1 MHLPSPARALAAA
14 ILLASGT
21 ATAAM
26 AQSAQSA
33 DANWSSDKPLTGKAL
48 PCDKGMIKEFECENV
63 ELLSYLPRES
73 MAESSGN
80 DLWGWHDT
88 TTGREF
94 ALVGGQST
102 AFVEVTDP
110 LNPKYLGF
118 LAPPSGSEQH
128 AAQSVKVYKN
138 YAFIGYE
145 GTSAGIQIFDLSQ
158 LRNVKTPQ
166 EFKETLHY
174 DSLGNTHTIAVN
186 QETGFIY
193 VNGSNTCSGGLHMID
208 VKTPLKPVFVGCHAE
223 PAVGQMNGGGY
234 VHDAQCTVYRGP
246 DAKYHGREICVDYA
260 ENGINVVD
268 VTDKKNPKTL
278 SVASYPNVGY
288 THQGWF
294 TADQRYIFLDDEMD
308 EGTVGNTRTIG
319 FDLSKLEDPVVLTE
333 FLNTTTETDH
343 NLYINGHY
351 MYQGNYGAGLR
362 VIDVAD
368 PKNPKQVG
376 FLTQIGSAWSTYP
389 FFKNDVVGVPSD
401 MGLFLVRLMK
411 R

>member
-1 MHLPSPARALAAA
+1 MRLPLHPMVSMSLPSPARALAFA
-14 ILLASGT
+14 ILLASGA

-26 AQSAQSA
+26 AQSTSPA
-33 DANWSSDKPLTGKAL
+33 GKAI
-48 PCDKGMIKEFECENV
+48 PCEKGMIKEFECENI
-63 ELLSYLPRES
+63 ELLSFLP
-73 MAESSGN
+73 AENMGGSSGT

-94 ALVGGQST
+94 ALAGGQST
-102 AFVEVTDP
+102 AFVDVTDP

-145 GTSAGIQIFDLSQ
+145 GTSAGIQIFDLTQ
-158 LRNVKTPQ
+158 LRDVKTPQ

-186 QETGFIY
+186 QATGFIY

-208 VKTPLKPVFVGCHAE
+208 VREPLKPKFVGCHAE

-234 VHDAQCTVYRGP
+234 VHDAQCVVYHGP
-246 DAKYHGREICVDYA
+246 DKKYDGREICVDYA

-268 VTDKKNPKTL
+268 VTDKAKPKTI
-278 SVASYPNVGY
+278 SVATYPNVGY

-294 TADQRYIFLDDEMD
+294 TGEQRYIFIDDEAD
-308 EGTVGNTRTIG
+308 ESAVGHTRTIV
-319 FDLSKLEDPVVLTE
+319 FDLNKLEDPIVLTE

-376 FLTQIGSAWSTYP
+376 FLTQIGSAWGTYP
-389 FFKNDVVGVPSD
+389 FFKNDVVGVPSS